1 MSGLKKQ
8 KKKKRN
14 YYFDKDAEDAIILCN
29 QIDDMEEKEIIYEQ
43 RIKNAFQELVKNLIN
58 IYRVYN
64 TGDDVSVVE
73 HDTVSFLYQSM
84 HKYNQERGKA
94 FSFFNVIAKNFI
106 IQKAQAAHRR
116 KLIHTNID
124 TSYNELNMISRR
136 YYEQSNTEELQ
147 ELISVIIKDF
157 TEWSQKKFKREEDK
171 NIADNILY
179 LIEKYPELD
188 IYNKKQ
194 VFTYL
199 KEMSDSKSKKIAGIL
214 SEFRKRY
221 EKTKTKYIECRY

>member
-1 MSGLKKQ
+1 MSGLKK
-8 KKKKRN
+8 KKTKKN
-14 YYFDKDAEDAIILCN
+14 YYFGKDVEIAIIEYNSLVDED
-29 QIDDMEEKEIIYEQ
+29 QRVALYEKEIRY
-43 RIKNAFQELVKNLIN
+43 AFHELAKNLIN

-106 IQKAQAAHRR
+106 VQKAQSAHRR
-116 KLIHTNID
+116 KTIHRNID
-124 TSYNELNMISRR
+124 DSYNELNTISRK
-136 YYEQSNTEELQ
+136 YYEQSNIEELK
-147 ELISVIIKDF
+147 ELISVIIRDF
-157 TEWSQKKFKREEDK
+157 AEWSQKKFKKEEDQQ
-171 NIADNILY
+171 IAANILY

-199 KEMSDSKSKKIAGIL
+199 KEMSDSKSKKIANVL

-221 EKTKTKYIECRY
+221 EKTKAKYIAGRY